1 MSSSSDRPQRRDA
14 AQNRDRLVDAAR
26 EVFARLGHEAPLEEV
41 ARAADVSRTTLYRHF
56 ATREH
61 LALVIFEDNV
71 ARIEE
76 RAAQLRDAPGGLRQ
90 LVDFILDMQYE
101 NRSMWVV
108 LSGADLDW
116 LTALNARTVAAV
128 STLAETARA
137 ESLLHDD
144 VGVGEVMLAFPMA
157 AGALGDVRGAEHTRD
172 QVRGMVHRA
181 LFRRS

>member
-1 MSSSSDRPQRRDA
+1 MSKSPVRAQRRDA

-56 ATREH
+56 ATRED

-76 RAAQLRDAPGGLRQ
+76 EGARLRGEPDGLRK
-90 LVDFILDMQYE
+90 LVDFIFDMQFE

-108 LSGADLDW
+108 LAGADLEW

-128 STLAETARA
+128 SALAEKARA
-137 ESLLHDD
+137 ENLLHTD
-144 VGVGEVMLAFPMA
+144 VGISEIMLAFPMA
-157 AGALGDVRGAEHTRD
+157 AGAMGDVRGNVHSRE

-181 LFRRS
+181 LFRTT